1 MLHLTISLKFVIHM
15 PLLHLHHYIQ
25 QAIHQYLI
33 VILLYFHL
41 IRVMKSL
48 IQCSL
53 ILLHLNLL
61 LDLHHK
67 LSCII
72 PFFLLHFSILI
83 FFYCFHS
90 FFDN

>member
-72 PFFLLHFSILI
+72 PFFFVT
-83 FFYCFHS
+83 FFYFDFFLLFS
-90 FFDN
+90 FLF